1 MAKILSTEQVE
12 PLADLNTTPLIDVL
26 LVLLVMFII
35 TIPLQTHAV
44 KIDLPAA
51 CPSCPEIRGDTNT
64 ITVDAAGQVAW
75 NETAVSMPNLRTT
88 LLRTQRMDPVP
99 ELHLLPDR
107 VLAMGKS
114 MRSWPRSSVPGFR
127 SSASLATKRIATYS
141 NQPSTG
147 GCLPSTNRLAPRHS
161 RVHWNGDP

>member
-1 MAKILSTEQVE
+1 MSMQTASENSEGE
-12 PLADLNTTPLIDVL
+12 PMMDINTTPLIDVM
-26 LVLLVMFII
+26 LVLLLMFII

-99 ELHLLPDR
+99 ELHLLPDPGAR
-107 VLAMGKS
+107 YGKVDEVLAEIKRARVS
-114 MRSWPRSSVPGFR
+114 KFGFVGNEAHR
-127 SSASLATKRIATYS
+127 DLF
-141 NQPSTG
+141 
-147 GCLPSTNRLAPRHS
+147 
-161 RVHWNGDP
+161 